1 MKTVAALLFAFAVA
15 LPALGQERGRDRQ
28 MQKQGMQPQE
38 RPREARR
45 ERMERRDS
53 ERHRFTREERKQ
65 LRQDLMDAN
74 REMKGRK

>member
-1 MKTVAALLFAFAVA
+1 MKRLAALLLAFAVG
-15 LPALGQERGRDRQ
+15 LPALGQEQGRDRE

-65 LRQDLMDAN
+65 LRQDLLDAN
-74 REMKGRK
+74 RAMKRK

>member
-1 MKTVAALLFAFAVA
+1 MKTLAALLLAFAVA
-15 LPALGQERGRDRQ
+15 APVLGQERGRDRQ
-28 MQKQGMQPQE
+28 VQKQGMQP
-38 RPREARR
+38 REQREMRR
-45 ERMERRDS
+45 EHRDRRDG